1 MNVTLSTL
9 WMRYSQHCRNTSPT
23 EINAKNLI
31 DPYNTR
37 NVSSTDLIIVITDR
51 SIMNYIF
58 FFKKKKVKYYNYAGI
73 IASASLA
80 LEKIKIY
87 FCIWFQYHSS

>member
-9 WMRYSQHCRNTSPT
+9 WVRYSQHCLNTSPT

-37 NVSSTDLIIVITDR
+37 NVSSTDLIIAITDR
-51 SIMNYIF
+51 SIMNYNF
-58 FFKKKKVKYYNYAGI
+58 FFLKKEKVKYYNYAGI
-73 IASASLA
+73 FSIIGSR
-80 LEKIKIY
+80 EN
-87 FCIWFQYHSS
+87 